1 MPTQIRSRLTYS
13 NVVASLALFVAL
25 GGAAVAATRLP
36 KNSVG
41 TKQLKP
47 NAVTAAKLRNG
58 TVNRHKL
65 AHGSVVAGKLGAGSI
80 AAGNLQNGSVVAAKL
95 ANGSVTN
102 SAIAN
107 GVVGTNKLG
116 SGVVTTV
123 KLADGSVTLGK
134 LGPEVGPLVGP
145 LRSGQT
151 LRGMFFLGLGGVG
164 GGVSEGQ
171 SFQFP
176 LENAPTA
183 NFADPASPTTA
194 CPGITGGNAQTPQAA
209 PGQLCI
215 YTTSSTNLNSIGIVG
230 GTLTRLGFG
239 LEADSLVAS
248 AFFVNGQWA
257 VTAP

>member
-1 MPTQIRSRLTYS
+1 MATRTRAKLTYS
-13 NVVASLALFVAL
+13 NVIASLALFVAL
-25 GGAAVAATRLP
+25 GGAAVAATKLP

-41 TKQLKP
+41 TQQLKA
-47 NAVTAAKLRNG
+47 NAVSAAKIRNG
-58 TVNRHKL
+58 AVNRHKL
-65 AHGSVVAGKLGAGSI
+65 AHGAVIAGKVAANSI

-95 ANGSVTN
+95 AKSSVTN

-151 LRGMFFLGLGGVG
+151 LRGMFFLGGPEASVDDA
-164 GGVSEGQ
+164 GQ

-183 NFADPASPTTA
+183 SVTDPSSPTTA

-215 YTTSSTNLNSIGIVG
+215 YPTTSTNLNSIGIVG

-239 LEADSLVAS
+239 LEADALGAGN
-248 AFFVNGQWA
+248 FYVNGQWA